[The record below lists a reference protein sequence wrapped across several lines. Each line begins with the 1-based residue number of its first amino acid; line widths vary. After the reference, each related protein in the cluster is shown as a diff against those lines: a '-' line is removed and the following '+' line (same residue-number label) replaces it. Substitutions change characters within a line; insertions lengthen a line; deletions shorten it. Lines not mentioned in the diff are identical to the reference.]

1 MSGCWLQ
8 ALCLWLQAR
17 EAQQQQQPTTNERLM
32 AARARAP
39 HEAERQRGAHQRAVV
54 KKRKQACGCKPEKH
68 NSSNN
73 LQPMSGCWL
82 QALCLWL
89 QARAPHEAERH

>member
-1 MSGCWLQ
+1 MSGCR
-8 ALCLWLQAR
+8 LQAR

-54 KKRKQACGCKPEKH
+54 NDGKRRESKPVAA
-68 NSSNN
+68 SQRSTT
-73 LQPMSGCWL
+73 
-82 QALCLWL
+82 
-89 QARAPHEAERH
+89 EATNYNQ